1 LVRKRKISL
10 ISMSAN
16 ACYYQHSRNGR
27 LKVIVHSIITPR
39 MTDFQSQYQNLSDG
53 ELLHLWRDRS
63 QLLEEAQSAL
73 ASEIRNRGLSSPP
86 EKASRT
92 EKKTD
97 KPKAL
102 LSELAPLAIIPIC
115 ALAAVIIFF
124 VLPVQFR
131 NKWGAVA
138 YVLVTCFALILLI
151 ARPKGLFRMRKSALV
166 DWFGL
171 LGCASV
177 ASFVVKW
184 SDAGGRTVLW
194 RGTPLPAG
202 LVYGMLGFVGTYL
215 TLFFGFGMYR
225 SASWPRSP
233 SRGGRG

>member
-1 LVRKRKISL
+1 
-10 ISMSAN
+10 MSAN
-16 ACYYQHSRNGR
+16 ACYYQQSRNER
-27 LKVIVHSIITPR
+27 LKVIVHSVITPR
-39 MTDFQSQYQNLSDG
+39 MTDFQSQYQNLRDG

-73 ASEIRNRGLSSPP
+73 AAEIHNRGLSSPA
-86 EKASRT
+86 EKPSRT

-97 KPKAL
+97 RPKAL
-102 LSELAPLAIIPIC
+102 LSELLPLAIIPAC
-115 ALAAVIIFF
+115 ASAAVIILF

-131 NKWGAVA
+131 NKWGDVA
-138 YVLVTCFALILLI
+138 YVLVTCLALILLI
-151 ARPKGLFRMRKSALV
+151 ARPKGLFRKRKSALV
-166 DWFGL
+166 DWLGL
-171 LGCASV
+171 LGCAGV
-177 ASFVVKW
+177 AAFVVKW

-202 LVYGMLGFVGTYL
+202 LVYGMLAFVGTYL

-233 SRGGRG
+233 SRGRRG